1 MDPKEKFVLFVK
13 GAFMGMADIVPG
25 VSGGT
30 IALITGIY
38 ERLIE
43 AIESIKLR
51 SPGDIDLGFLV
62 PLGLGVAI
70 SFLLVSR
77 VILFLVSSYEGPVYS
92 FFFGLILA
100 SAIVVYRR
108 TSKLDLKDLTFS
120 VFGFVVAFL
129 VVGLEYF
136 QLFHS
141 PAVLFLSGFL
151 AICAMLLP
159 GVSGSF
165 VLLLLGQYEYMLGA
179 IHNFQAQYLE
189 IVVFLGGCFTS
200 LFAFSRFI
208 GWLLENHEN
217 LTFSFLV
224 GLMLGALRLPVAKI
238 SSYGSLGVIVPG
250 VFGLLVVLSLE
261 ELS

>member
-1 MDPKEKFVLFVK
+1 MDLKEKLVFFLK
-13 GAFMGMADIVPG
+13 GAFMGLADIVPG

-43 AIESIKLR
+43 AIESIKLKNWR
-51 SPGDIDLGFLV
+51 GVDFGFLL
-62 PLGLGVAI
+62 PLGLGITV

-77 VILFLVSSYEGPVYS
+77 VILFLLARYESSIYA

-100 SAIVVYRR
+100 SAVAVHRR
-108 TSKLDLKDLTFS
+108 ASKLDVRDLTFS
-120 VFGFVVAFL
+120 FFGFVVAFL

-141 PAVLFLSGFL
+141 PVVLFSSGFL

-179 IHNFQAQYLE
+179 IHNFQAQYIEVL
-189 IVVFLGGCFTS
+189 VFLGGCFTS

-208 GWLLENHEN
+208 GWLLENYEN
-217 LTFSFLV
+217 VAFSFLV
-224 GLMLGALRLPVAKI
+224 GLMLGALRLPAVKI
-238 SSYGSLGVIVPG
+238 SDYGSLAVVGSG
-250 VFGLLVVLSLE
+250 MAGLLLVLALE